1 MKARLGLLGVV
12 ALAGCAGGGGRGD
25 DVAACTPA
33 PLGELVLH
41 LRGSMNSWGADED
54 HAFAWSCDAY
64 FLNVDL
70 EHEQEFK
77 IADAGWTPATSFG
90 SDPNDPR
97 PVESAVPAKLVAD
110 SAPGKSAHIRHGF
123 SGAHTLTLRF
133 VDGQPSLSIGPRSFI
148 DPGARPVDDPRV
160 LGARFDSRDPAHKQP
175 FGAVVAGTSID
186 YALATPVG
194 VDAVTLVIEARRL
207 EGNQEVL
214 EYRESARVPMRR
226 EGTATGLLWRA
237 AHRHAD
243 IGVHGYWFELQAGDQ
258 RYAYHNNRDGIF
270 WTRERGS
277 GGVGELL
284 RLPEQARRIR
294 RYRQTVY
301 DPAYA
306 VPDHAP
312 DIVWYYIFPERFRNG
327 DPGNDPQPGV
337 QAFEDGT
344 VELHADWN
352 QRPYRNGSGDGSD
365 GYYANDFFGGDLAG
379 ITEKLDD
386 IADLGANAI
395 YMTPVFAASS
405 NHKYDTADYRRID
418 PGFGSEADFR
428 RLTAEAARRGI
439 RVVIDASLNH
449 SGRDSVYFDRYAR
462 HPGMGAYEGGEI
474 RADSPFAD
482 WYRFNPEADP
492 PYTGWTGVA
501 NLPDLD
507 DASASFRDFAFGP
520 DGVMQ
525 HWLDAGAAGWRMDV
539 APWVPDDFWRDWR
552 RAIKAHRPDALL
564 VAETWF
570 DASKYLLGDSFDS
583 TMNYIFRNTAIEY
596 AKGGDARRLVV
607 NLEHLREAY
616 PPQAHAALMNLLSTH
631 DQARTLHLLG
641 GVDRAADPGAFALAR
656 ERFRL
661 ALLLQMTYPGTPAI
675 YYGDEVG
682 LTGGDDP
689 DNRRT
694 YPWAD
699 LGGEPDLALRTELRK
714 LVRMRHDHPVLR
726 RGSLDAPLYVDEQAI
741 VWLRR
746 LDGVVAIVALN
757 NGAGPIERTIE
768 LPADLS
774 GVSLRDAL
782 GGDEAAAAG
791 RKLAITIP
799 PRFGRVLI
807 GD

>member
-1 MKARLGLLGVV
+1 MQARIGWALALL
-12 ALAGCAGGGGRGD
+12 LAGCAGDGARERAGPD
-25 DVAACTPA
+25 CTSA
-33 PLGELVLH
+33 PLGEVALH

-54 HAFAWSCDAY
+54 HAFTWSCDAY
-64 FLNVDL
+64 YLNVDL

-77 IADAGWTPATSFG
+77 IADAGWTPASSFG
-90 SDPNDPR
+90 ADPTDPR
-97 PVESAVPAKLVAD
+97 ALSAGVPTALVAD
-110 SAPGKSAHIRHGF
+110 SAPGKSAHVRFVF
-123 SGAHTLTLRF
+123 SGQHTLALRF
-133 VDGQPSLSIGPRSFI
+133 DADGPRLTIGPQTHI
-148 DPGARPVDDPRV
+148 DPATRPIDDPRV
-160 LGARFDSRDPAHKQP
+160 LGTRFDSRDPVHKQP
-175 FGAVVAGTSID
+175 FGAVTAGTTIE
-186 YALATPVG
+186 YALKAPAG
-194 VDAVTLVIEARRL
+194 VDEVTLVIEARRL

-214 EYRESARVPMRR
+214 EYGEVARVPMAR
-226 EGTATGLLWRA
+226 EATATGHWWRA
-237 AHRHAD
+237 SHHFAE
-243 IGVHGYWFELQAGDQ
+243 IGVYGYWFELRAGEA
-258 RYAYHNNRDGIF
+258 RYIHHNNRDGIF

-277 GGVGELL
+277 GGVGELA
-284 RLPEQARRIR
+284 RLPDKPARIR
-294 RYRQTVY
+294 RYRQTVHDAAY
-301 DPAYA
+301 TVPAY
-306 VPDHAP
+306 AP

-327 DPGNDPQPGV
+327 DPGNDPRPGV

-352 QRPYRNGSGDGSD
+352 HRPYRYGSGDGSD

-379 ITEKLDD
+379 IIEKLDD

-405 NHKYDTADYRRID
+405 NHKYDTADYLRID
-418 PGFGSEADFR
+418 PGFGTEADFR
-428 RLTAEAARRGI
+428 RLTAEAAKRGI
-439 RVVIDASLNH
+439 RVVVDASLNH

-462 HPGMGAYEGGEI
+462 YPGIGAFEGGVI
-474 RADSPFAD
+474 RSDSPYAD
-482 WYRFNPEADP
+482 WYRFDPAADP

-539 APWVPDDFWRDWR
+539 APWVPDAFWRDWR
-552 RAIKAHRPDALL
+552 RAIKAHRPDAIT

-570 DASKYLLGDSFDS
+570 DASKYFLGDTFDS

-596 AKGGDARRLVV
+596 AKGGDARRLIG

-641 GVDRAADPGAFALAR
+641 GVDRKEDPAAFALAR

-661 ALLLQMTYPGTPAI
+661 ALLLQMSYPGAPAI

-682 LTGGDDP
+682 VTGGDDP

-699 LGGEPDLALRTELRK
+699 LGGEPDLELRAELRK

-726 RGSLDAPLYVDEQAI
+726 RGSLEAPLYVDEHAI

-746 LDGVVAIVALN
+746 LDGVVALVALN
-757 NGAGPIERTIE
+757 NSGGAIERTIA

-774 GVSLRDAL
+774 GASLRDAL
-782 GGDEAAAAG
+782 DGGEFDVAG
-791 RKLAITIP
+791 GSLSITLP

-807 GD
+807 GN